1 MTKARRVILFG
12 AGASFGSG
20 AVNPKPPPLSAG
32 LFDELRAA
40 YPGAW
45 GRIPQ
50 QKRSSFVPSFE
61 PGMKEIFESGS
72 HDSTALLRALAHY
85 FTQFRANH
93 GNAYARLLE
102 YLERQVVLGG
112 TLFSSLNY
120 ECVLETAAR
129 NYGFPLVS
137 YFDHEATTKDAIAV
151 WKIHG
156 SCNFLPNSVAG
167 GAGVVS
173 FAANAVSWDGEAR
186 LVDPSEARRF
196 IETSAFYPAMA
207 VFTEGKPIQSNP
219 SLVHDLQRRWATA
232 VREAEC
238 IGIIGVAPNVADAHL
253 WQPLAETNARI
264 VVIGDKN
271 AYAKWAD
278 NHRGSKETSFVGT
291 KFEAAL
297 SDFAKAMAA

>member
-1 MTKARRVILFG
+1 MAKAKRLILFG

-40 YPGAW
+40 YPAAW
-45 GRIPQ
+45 GQVPQ
-50 QKRSSFVPSFE
+50 QKRSSFVPNFE

-85 FTQFRANH
+85 FTQFRASH

-102 YLERQVVLGG
+102 HLGSHGVLKG

-137 YFDHEATTKDAIAV
+137 YFDHAATTKDAIAV

-196 IETSAFYPAMA
+196 IEASAFYPVMA
-207 VFTEGKPIQSNP
+207 VFMEGKPIQSNP
-219 SLVHDLQRRWATA
+219 SLVRDLQQRWATA

-238 IGIIGVAPNVADAHL
+238 VGIIGVAPNVADAHL
-253 WQPLAETNARI
+253 WQPLGETDARI
-264 VVIGDKN
+264 VVIGDTN
-271 AYAKWAD
+271 AYAKWGD
-278 NHRGSKETSFVGT
+278 DHRGSKETIIVGS

-297 SDFAKAMAA
+297 PAFAKAVAA